1 MTSGILALIVLALT
15 IVGFI
20 AGRQRALALSSRNK
34 QRLHSLP
41 NYYGQSVALFIAVP
55 AYFLLGAWLFLQPIF
70 IESQVSA
77 QIPDS
82 AIPEGSVRSLVMA
95 DVRRI
100 ADGLDILVAQGGLS
114 EDELAAMRADFTDV
128 RGRLADVGVALGS
141 DVSASVFEAAKTY
154 RAIGKSASLFRNIL
168 VLAAAIG
175 FGAGTGA
182 FS

>member
-100 ADGLDILVAQGGLS
+100 VYDLRPPALDQFGLVGALRAYADDIARL
-114 EDELAAMRADFTDV
+114 RADDRPTV
-128 RGRLADVGVALGS
+128 PSKLGRELETNPFLRADDPDMQARWGGGDAVETFAALR
-141 DVSASVFEAAKTY
+141 SAKDNF
-154 RAIGKSASLFRNIL
+154 
-168 VLAAAIG
+168 
-175 FGAGTGA
+175 
-182 FS
+182 